1 MQRLTINGCKLECCA
16 WGGPPSERPTIVLL
30 HEGLG
35 SVGLWKSFP
44 DRLAEQT
51 GCCVFA
57 YSRAGYGRSDP
68 AELPRPLDY
77 MQREAVDVVPE
88 VLDAIG
94 FKRGI
99 LLGHSDG
106 ASIAAI
112 HAASVVDAR
121 IRGIG
126 LIAPHFFTEP
136 EVLASITEAKA
147 QYEKGDLHRRLARHH
162 TNVDNAFRGWSDAW
176 LNPGFGSWN
185 IEELIGSIRSPI
197 VAIRGREDQYGTI
210 RQIEAL
216 INRACVPLKAEVLED
231 CGHSPHFDQQ
241 DRTLAILSDFLA
253 QVGMVGQAE
262 ERRRDA

>member
-1 MQRLTINGCKLECCA
+1 M
-16 WGGPPSERPTIVLL
+16 LL

-44 DRLAEQT
+44 ERLVEQT

-77 MQREAVDVVPE
+77 MQREAIVVLPE
-88 VLDAIG
+88 VLDAIR

-112 HAASVVDAR
+112 HAASVVDVR
-121 IRGIG
+121 VRGIG
-126 LIAPHFFTEP
+126 LVAPHFFTEP
-136 EVLASITEAKA
+136 EVLASITEARA
-147 QYEKGDLHRRLARHH
+147 QYENGDLRRRLARHH
-162 TNVDNAFRGWSDAW
+162 TDVDNAFRGWSDAW
-176 LNPGFGSWN
+176 LDPGFLSWN
-185 IEELIGSIRSPI
+185 SEGIIGSIRSPI
-197 VAIRGREDQYGTI
+197 LAIRGRDDQYGTI

-216 INRACVPLKAEVLED
+216 EKGACAPLKVEILEG
-231 CGHSPHFDQQ
+231 CGHSPHREQP
-241 DRTLAILSDFLA
+241 DRTLAILNEFLA
-253 QVGMVGQAE
+253 SVGMIEQVE
-262 ERRRDA
+262 ER

>member
-1 MQRLTINGCKLECCA
+1 MRRLTINARKLECCA
-16 WGGPPSERPTIVLL
+16 WGGTPSERPTIVLL

-44 DRLAEQT
+44 ERLAEQT
-51 GCCVFA
+51 GYCVFA

-77 MQREAVDVVPE
+77 MQREAAEVLPE

-112 HAASVVDAR
+112 HAASVMDVR

-147 QYEKGDLHRRLARHH
+147 QYEKGDLRRRLARHH
-162 TNVDNAFRGWSDAW
+162 TDVDNAFRGWSDAW
-176 LNPGFGSWN
+176 LDPDFKSWN
-185 IEELIGSIRSPI
+185 IEGFIGSIRSPI
-197 VAIRGREDQYGTI
+197 LAIRGRDDQYGTI
-210 RQIEAL
+210 GQIEAL
-216 INRACVPLKAEVLED
+216 VNGACAPLNVEVLED
-231 CGHSPHFDQQ
+231 CGHSPHIEQP
-241 DRTLAILSDFLA
+241 DRTLAILNDFLA
-253 QVGMVGQAE
+253 RIDMIEQAE
-262 ERRRDA
+262 ERRHEA

>member
-1 MQRLTINGCKLECCA
+1 
-16 WGGPPSERPTIVLL
+16 VLL

-44 DRLAEQT
+44 ETLAEQT

-77 MQREAVDVVPE
+77 MQREAINVLPE

-94 FKRGI
+94 FQRGI

-112 HAASVVDAR
+112 YAARVVDVR
-121 IRGIG
+121 VRGIG
-126 LIAPHFFTEP
+126 LIAPHFFAEP
-136 EVLASITEAKA
+136 EIVASVTEARA
-147 QYEKGDLHRRLARHH
+147 QYEMGDLRRRLARHH
-162 TNVDNAFRGWSDAW
+162 ADVDNAFRGWSDAW
-176 LNPGFGSWN
+176 LDPGFMSWN
-185 IEELIGSIRSPI
+185 IDGLIGSIRSPI
-197 VAIRGREDQYGTI
+197 LAIRGRDDQYGTI

-216 INRACVPLKAEVLED
+216 ENRACAPLKVEVLED
-231 CGHSPHFDQQ
+231 CGHSPHLEQP
-241 DRTLAILSDFLA
+241 DRTLAILSNFLA
-253 QVGMVGQAE
+253 GVEMIEQAK
-262 ERRRDA
+262 ERWPEA

>member
-1 MQRLTINGCKLECCA
+1 MPPLTINARKLECRG
-16 WGGPPSERPTIVLL
+16 WGGTPSEGPTVVLL

-35 SVGLWKSFP
+35 SVGLWKDFP
-44 DRLAEQT
+44 ERLAERT

-68 AELPRPLDY
+68 AGLPRPLDY
-77 MQREAVDVVPE
+77 MYREAVDILPE

-94 FKRGI
+94 FKGGI

-112 HAASVVDAR
+112 HAASVRDVR
-121 IRGIG
+121 VRGIG

-136 EVLASITEAKA
+136 EVLASIAEAKT
-147 QYEKGDLHRRLARHH
+147 QYENGDLRRRLARHH
-162 TNVDNAFRGWSDAW
+162 THVEDAFRGWSDAW
-176 LNPGFGSWN
+176 LDPSFKSWN
-185 IEELIGSIRSPI
+185 IEGFIGSIRTPI
-197 VAIRGREDQYGTI
+197 LAIRGRDDQYGTI

-216 INRACVPLKAEVLED
+216 VNGARVPLNVEVLED
-231 CGHSPHFDQQ
+231 CGHSPHLEQP

-253 QVGMVGQAE
+253 REA
-262 ERRRDA
+262 